1 MDTKEITVSDL
12 AREQIRNAERL
23 FPLIREKTEERKEKK
38 TIISVSGV
46 SGVVDRIGKCQCC
59 SRWCIHFLIMML
71 LYDLNIIT
79 GCVCVSVD
87 WI

>member
-38 TIISVSGV
+38 NNH
-46 SGVVDRIGKCQCC
+46 IGI
-59 SRWCIHFLIMML
+59 RRFWCR
-71 LYDLNIIT
+71 
-79 GCVCVSVD
+79 
-87 WI
+87 